1 MAAAGLIA
9 AAPDAMPTQH
19 RAAETA
25 KAFGVRQQ
33 VQQISLS
40 PDGTR
45 FAVLLSVKAR
55 AQVLAIA
62 SIDNPANLKAIL
74 NADSDPEHIETC
86 GWANNSQV
94 ICSVRS
100 AVGKVSNILSYS
112 RQLIINA
119 DGSGIKL
126 LSSRDSRTA
135 LNNIQF
141 AGNIV
146 DWYGDAGG
154 TSILMT
160 RAFAEE
166 ESTGTLLSN
175 SRDGLGVERVD
186 PTTLKR
192 TTVELPN
199 KAAQSYITDG
209 SGNVRITARRGSD
222 SNGYA
227 NSKTSYLY
235 RRPGSRNW
243 EPLFATANDGK
254 ISQNFAPIAVDP
266 TLNVAY
272 GFDDQNGHDALFKVA
287 LDGTNKLEL
296 VYANPDV
303 DVDELIR
310 IGRKRRV
317 VGVSYA
323 TDRRKTVFFDPDLNK
338 LTISLVK
345 AVPQLP
351 LISFVDSS
359 ADESKLLLWGGSDT
373 QPGIF
378 LVFDKKTKHLDKLL
392 DVRPE
397 LNDYSL
403 AAVKSITYTASDGT
417 QVPAYLTLPPGSD
430 GKNLPAIVMPHGGPG
445 ARDEWGF
452 DPLVQFFAARGFAV
466 LQPNYRGST
475 GYGDQWF
482 GANGFKAWRTA
493 VGDVDDAGRW
503 LVKQGIAA
511 PDHLAIVGWSYGG
524 YAALQ
529 SQVVDPD
536 LFKAVVAIAPV
547 TDLDSWREE
556 FRNYTNF
563 KVMDNIIGTGAHI
576 EAGSPARH
584 AGAFKVPVLMF
595 HGDRDENVSVAESRL
610 MASRLRSLGKS
621 VELVEF
627 KGLDHYLDDNDALP
641 ELLLKSDTFLRSVM
655 KLPE

>member
-1 MAAAGLIA
+1 MAAAGLVA
-9 AAPDAMPTQH
+9 AAPDTAPTRH
-19 RAAETA
+19 SAAEAA

-33 VQQISLS
+33 AQQISLS

-45 FAVLLSVKAR
+45 FAAVLSVKAH
-55 AQVLAIA
+55 AQVLAVA
-62 SIDNPANLKAIL
+62 AVDSPGNLKAIL
-74 NADSDPEHIETC
+74 SADGEPQHIETC
-86 GWANNSQV
+86 GWANDSQV

-100 AVGKVSNILSYS
+100 AVGKVSDILSYS

-126 LSSRDSRTA
+126 LSGRDNRAA
-135 LNNIQF
+135 LNDIQF
-141 AGNIV
+141 AGNII
-146 DWYGDAGG
+146 DWFGDASG

-160 RAFAEE
+160 RAFSEE

-175 SRDGLGVERVD
+175 SRGGLGVERVD
-186 PTTLKR
+186 PATLKR
-192 TTVELPN
+192 TTIELPN
-199 KAAQSYITDG
+199 NAAQSYITDG

-222 SNGYA
+222 SNGYVNGKA
-227 NSKTSYLY
+227 SYLY
-235 RRPGSRNW
+235 RRPGNRNW
-243 EPLFATANDGK
+243 EPLAATADDGK
-254 ISQNFAPIAVDP
+254 ISQNFTPIAVDP

-287 LDGTNKLEL
+287 LDGSNKREL

-323 TDRRKTVFFDPDLNK
+323 TDRRKTAFFDPELNK
-338 LTISLVK
+338 LATSLAK

-351 LISFVDSS
+351 LISFVDSN

-397 LNDYSL
+397 LNDYTL
-403 AAVKSITYTASDGT
+403 AAVKSVTYAASDGT
-417 QVPAYLTLPPGSD
+417 QIPAYLTLPPGSD

-482 GANGFKAWRTA
+482 GSNGFKAWRTA

-563 KVMDNIIGTGAHI
+563 KVMDNLIGTGAHI
-576 EAGSPARH
+576 ETGSPARH
-584 AGAFKVPVLMF
+584 ADAFKVPVLMF
-595 HGDRDENVSVAESRL
+595 HGDRDENVSIAESKL
-610 MASRLRSLGKS
+610 MVSRLKSVGKS
-621 VELVEF
+621 VEFVEF
-627 KGLDHYLDDNDALP
+627 KGLDHYLSDNDALP
-641 ELLLKSDTFLRSVM
+641 ELLLKSDTFLRAAM